1 MQDVLILYS
10 NHRSSI
16 DYQVIEAANH
26 APGPPEQTLI
36 FVLIRHWSVQ
46 EILKID

>member
-1 MQDVLILYS
+1 MQDVLIF

-16 DYQVIEAANH
+16 DYQVIETANH

-36 FVLIRHWSVQ
+36 FILSRH
-46 EILKID
+46 

>member
-1 MQDVLILYS
+1 MQDVLIIIFKS
-10 NHRSSI
+10 RSSI

-36 FVLIRHWSVQ
+36 FILIRH
-46 EILKID
+46 

>member
-26 APGPPEQTLI
+26 APGLPKQTLI
-36 FVLIRHWSVQ
+36 FILTRRWFVP